1 MSMTTREGALSPEP
15 TDNLIL
21 DFEAAL
27 KKSLPFARSLELLL
41 NTVERQTGAD
51 SVCLYIRDRTRLRL
65 ALRTGKLK
73 RSIDSAQIT
82 LSRSASEWILGLQAP
97 EHVREAG
104 VDWRVSSFPEVL
116 LNGLSRFTV
125 APLRMREQLI
135 GVLTAGWRVEQ
146 TDGTPHN
153 VLDGL
158 ASAAAELLERANH
171 TQTAAHVLAE
181 ITELEVELA
190 DLKIADRATA
200 ILGQSGGTEQS
211 VSIVQEH
218 VQRVL
223 EGIDAGCALTQ
234 QLQALRRQVQERKL
248 LNRAKAFLQQTRRMS
263 EEEAYLHLRN
273 ASRRN
278 RRPLRDVAQEMLSE
292 RWTETAGQ
300 M

>member
-15 TDNLIL
+15 ADNLIL

-27 KKSLPFARSLELLL
+27 KNSLPFARSLELLL
-41 NTVERQTGAD
+41 NTVERQTQAD
-51 SVCLYIRDRTRLRL
+51 SVCLYVRDGARLRL

-73 RSIDSAQIT
+73 RSIDSAHIT
-82 LSRSASEWILGLQAP
+82 LSRSASEWILGLPAP
-97 EHVREAG
+97 EDVREAG

-125 APLRMREQLI
+125 APLRTREQLI
-135 GVLTAGWRVEQ
+135 GVLTAGWRLEHA
-146 TDGTPHN
+146 DGAPRN

-158 ASAAAELLERANH
+158 TSAAAELLQRANQ
-171 TQTAAHVLAE
+171 TQAAAHVLAE

-200 ILGQSGGTEQS
+200 ILGESGGTEQG

-223 EGIDAGCALTQ
+223 DGIDAGSTLTQ
-234 QLQALRRQVQERKL
+234 QLQALRRQVQDRKL
-248 LNRAKAFLQQTRRMS
+248 LNRAKAFLQRTRRMS

-273 ASRRN
+273 ASRRK
-278 RRPLRDVAQEMLSE
+278 RTPLRDIAQEVLSE